1 LVALPTAAFVAAFV
15 IGGYGNSS
23 GGSSLSRS
31 VAIDLTRDVWLKAV
45 GPLFVGG
52 PLRWSDGPG
61 VYVPFAAP
69 TTAVILLGQLVFVCL
84 VVIGV
89 RRVGLVSLW
98 AWAQLLVVAAA
109 GILLVGAGRYAAYGA
124 TVPITWRYS
133 FPVALPGALALAL
146 GLAPVVGRHRPRTS
160 WTSIQ
165 QYGGILVCLAIV
177 GASAVSGVQYVQA
190 WSRSPA
196 KAYVQTLVAST
207 RAVGPSALLYDTPIR
222 GDVVSPLE
230 PDHHVSDL
238 LRLMD
243 VPATFDHAGG
253 PPLVATADGRLV
265 KATFIPV
272 AHAAGPDQ
280 PSCGTYVHGTGQ
292 TVIPLNTTVRA
303 GEWYLQL
310 SLYQSQPSQ
319 VRVQVLDA
327 DGTVR
332 DPVFGAAQRLPTL
345 ASLSLRLP
353 LMTPKAVLVTS
364 DSGTTSLCLVQT
376 LVGAPFPA
384 VQ

>member
-1 LVALPTAAFVAAFV
+1 
-15 IGGYGNSS
+15 
-23 GGSSLSRS
+23 
-31 VAIDLTRDVWLKAV
+31 
-45 GPLFVGG
+45 
-52 PLRWSDGPG
+52 
-61 VYVPFAAP
+61 
-69 TTAVILLGQLVFVCL
+69 VILLGQLVFICL

-98 AWAQLLVVAAA
+98 AWVQLLVVAAA

-133 FPVALPGALALAL
+133 FPVALPAALALAL
-146 GLAPVVGRHRPRTS
+146 ALAPVVGRQRPATN
-160 WTSIQ
+160 WTSTQ
-165 QYGGILVCLAIV
+165 QYGGLLVCLAIV
-177 GASAVSGVQYVQA
+177 GASAVSGVQYVQP

-196 KAYVQTLVAST
+196 KAYVQTLVASM

-230 PDHHVSDL
+230 PDHHLSDL

-243 VPATFDHAGG
+243 VPASFDHPGG
-253 PPLVATADGRLV
+253 TPLVATSDGRLV

-280 PSCGTYVHGTGQ
+280 PSCGAYVHGTGQ

-353 LMTPKAVLVTS
+353 LMSPKAVLVSS
-364 DSGTTSLCLVQT
+364 DSGATSLCLVQT